1 MVYLFYMSKKKIL
14 KIILFIILIIL
25 GALMFVYA
33 EYDDSPGG
41 QLIGIIVGAVGIIG
55 IIRNRK
61 TA

>member
-1 MVYLFYMSKKKIL
+1 MSKKKIL